1 MATTQ
6 IYLLSLEFCR
16 SKLLLVRLVSTGL
29 LDFGST
35 GLLDFGSTPLL
46 AFGSTGLLV
55 WPSLWRV
62 EESRELDMEDHFL
75 LGVLVRGEAA
85 ERCVGVVG
93 RLLGVMWALSKG
105 LL

>member
-1 MATTQ
+1 MAATQ

-46 AFGSTGLLV
+46 AFGSTGLLA
-55 WPSLWRV
+55 WLNFFSQIKKNLKIKKQNQKINRNKPENKLY
-62 EESRELDMEDHFL
+62 
-75 LGVLVRGEAA
+75 
-85 ERCVGVVG
+85 
-93 RLLGVMWALSKG
+93 SKNI
-105 LL
+105 

>member
-1 MATTQ
+1 
-6 IYLLSLEFCR
+6 
-16 SKLLLVRLVSTGL
+16 
-29 LDFGST
+29 
-35 GLLDFGSTPLL
+35 
-46 AFGSTGLLV
+46 
-55 WPSLWRV
+55 
-62 EESRELDMEDHFL
+62 MEDHFL

>member
-6 IYLLSLEFCR
+6 IYLLSLELCR

-46 AFGSTGLLV
+46 AFSSGLL
-55 WPSLWRV
+55 
-62 EESRELDMEDHFL
+62 
-75 LGVLVRGEAA
+75 A
-85 ERCVGVVG
+85 
-93 RLLGVMWALSKG
+93 RLKNFFTNKKNQKIQKQNLTKK
-105 LL
+105 